1 LTRTASRARRRC
13 SRSSPGSARPREL
26 ACRRSAFCELKK
38 WTDAA
43 LSYNGLVIAWPELT
57 KLMPAA
63 RSRRNL
69 DATGDLLKRRTK
81 RADQD
86 ASLTR
91 RPARRA
97 GKHVE
102 CDLLA
107 DATVVIEPA
116 RLRVRSFPIFSSP
129 WRIREGLK

>member
-1 LTRTASRARRRC
+1 MASQARRRC

-26 ACRRSAFCELKK
+26 ARRRSAICELKK
-38 WTDAA
+38 WADAA

-57 KLMPAA
+57 KLVPAA

-69 DATGDLLKRRTK
+69 DATGDILKRRTK

-97 GKHVE
+97 GRRAE
-102 CDLLA
+102 CDSRA
-107 DATVVIEPA
+107 SWIVVIEPA
-116 RLRVRSFPIFSSP
+116 RLRVRSFPVFGSP
-129 WRIREGLK
+129 CRLREGLK